1 MNAGA
6 HRRKGIVSL
15 PVAIF
20 FVALVAAAA
29 VSAGMIASGQ
39 SALANKQ
46 LGAEGILAGRQAQL
60 SGLSA
65 TSSGSG
71 MLQLTQRS
79 GVATAI
85 NYALIETSG
94 GQTTVEPVDYVI
106 NPGNTISVNLTS
118 MAQSVFGKNLPS
130 IASITLVTGQGV
142 YITSQVQTVQQ
153 SKQVTTY
160 QQQQVQ
166 KTGQQLVGYDVS
178 MTSAAYYSCNGVV
191 SSSSLCYTS
200 YSATQHTQYS
210 CPSWE
215 TLIQQQNGDWVCQGT
230 GIGYYSPT
238 ATTTPGSYTCPSGW
252 SLSGSTCSQQQ
263 TYYTWVPGYYTYQQ
277 VNYHVPGYWSQY
289 YVPGYRAT
297 YQYWV
302 PGYWT
307 SYTYSYTTTQT
318 VWWGY
323 YCAYFGLGCWSMPIC
338 HFGAIWCW
346 PVTQVVVHYV
356 TVEVWHPG
364 YWATG
369 QYWVSGYWASYYVPG
384 HWVQNTYTTRQ
395 WVSTGGYWTIQW
407 RWDCNPN
414 PDTPWCLYIP
424 MFVWVSTGYWQTV
437 TQTYW
442 DWVPGYWSQY
452 YVPGHWQTYQYW
464 VPGYWAT
471 GQYWV
476 SGYYTTQTYQVWVPG
491 YWQTQTYQVWVPGY
505 WQTNTKTVTTPATWN
520 PPVTTYS
527 CPSGWTLTTTILGP
541 DTCESTTTYVS
552 TPLVYYTY
560 SCNSGDTLSGT
571 TCKHSYPAVYYPAVT
586 KSLGQMSYCPT
597 PSFST
602 AYSCTAV
609 YQTYTYTVTETVPV
623 TKTVYYTVLSTSGS
637 SWSIG
642 G

>member
-1 MNAGA
+1 MNARD

-20 FVALVAAAA
+20 FIALVAAAA
-29 VSAGMIASGQ
+29 VAAGMIASGQ
-39 SALANKQ
+39 TTLANKQ
-46 LGAEGILAGRQAQL
+46 LSAEGILASRQAQL

-71 MLQLTQRS
+71 LLQLTQSS
-79 GVATAI
+79 GVTTAI
-85 NYALIETSG
+85 NYALIKTSS

-118 MAQSVFGKNLPS
+118 MAQSAFGKSLPS

-166 KTGQQLVGYDVS
+166 KTGQQLVGYGVS

-200 YSATQHTQYS
+200 YSATQHIQYT

-215 TLIQQQNGDWVCQGT
+215 TLIQQNGNWVCQGT

-238 ATTTPGSYTCPSGW
+238 ATTIPGYYTCPSGW
-252 SLSGSTCSQQQ
+252 SVSGSTCSQQQ
-263 TYYTWVPGYYTYQQ
+263 TYYTWVPGYYSYQR
-277 VNYHVPGYWSQY
+277 VAYYVPGYWSQY
-289 YVPGYRAT
+289 YVPGYWAT

-302 PGYWT
+302 SGYWT

-323 YCAYFGLGCWSMPIC
+323 YCAYFGWGCWSMPSC

-364 YWATG
+364 YWATA

-384 HWVQNTYTTRQ
+384 YWTTE
-395 WVSTGGYWTIQW
+395 WVSVWHPGYYQA
-407 RWDCNPN
+407 N
-414 PDTPWCLYIP
+414 
-424 MFVWVSTGYWQTV
+424 
-437 TQTYW
+437 TQTI
-442 DWVPGYWSQY
+442 
-452 YVPGHWQTYQYW
+452 
-464 VPGYWAT
+464 
-471 GQYWV
+471 
-476 SGYYTTQTYQVWVPG
+476 
-491 YWQTQTYQVWVPGY
+491 
-505 WQTNTKTVTTPATWN
+505 TTPATWH
-520 PPVTTYS
+520 PPVTTYN
-527 CPSGWTLTTTILGP
+527 CPGDLGATLEYGRFGLGCYY
-541 DTCESTTTYVS
+541 TSTYTS
-552 TPLVYYTY
+552 TPLVYFTY

-571 TCKHSYPAVYYPAVT
+571 TCQHSYPAVYFPSRT
-586 KSLGQMSYCPT
+586 TSLGEQSSCPSGSQYTCT
-597 PSFST
+597 PLYNS
-602 AYSCTAV
+602 
-609 YQTYTYTVTETVPV
+609 YTYTVTETVPV
-623 TKTVYYTVLSTSGS
+623 TTTVYSTSVSSAGS
-637 SWSIG
+637 EWLVG